1 MTNKEVA
8 TIFNDLG
15 KIMELHGENKFK
27 VRSYSNAY
35 IQLRKVDGILFDME
49 PEEIGA
55 IKGVGKAISEK
66 IQELK
71 STGTIQTYEQ
81 YLADT
86 PPGVVKML
94 RIKGFGPK
102 KIGVIWKEMEIET
115 LGELLYAC
123 NENRLIELKGFGEKT
138 QAELKKSIEYFL
150 QSEHKFRYADV
161 AHDADELLS
170 KLQTATGAKVS
181 STSALHTME
190 NEIEL
195 LSYIIEGTDHKLEI
209 TELQIDNVSSA
220 LIQGTYREIYPV
232 EVHCSDDYERDLF
245 VKTYSESL
253 RSLGDSAAMVQSKLG
268 LFDELIPEMKS
279 LATAHFE
286 LMPKLGTDLIIQDDI
301 KGVVHSH
308 STYSDGIHTLQEM
321 AEGAKSKGFE
331 YLVISDHSKSA
342 FYAGGLKEQ
351 DLERQWEEIDQ
362 LNKEIEDFHI
372 FKSIESDILTDGSLD
387 YDEDVLA
394 QFDMVI
400 GSIHSNLKM
409 DINKATNR
417 LLKAIENPYT
427 TMLGH
432 PTGRLILSRQGYPI
446 DHQRIIDACA
456 ANDVS
461 IEVNANPFRL
471 DIDWE
476 WLPYAMNKEVMIS
489 INPDAHSINGI
500 DHIKWG
506 VISARKGGLM
516 KQFCLNAMNLENFN
530 SFLQTRK
537 G

>member
-8 TIFNDLG
+8 TVFNDLG

-27 VRSYSNAY
+27 IRSYSNAY
-35 IQLRKVDGILFDME
+35 IQLRKVDGVLFDME

-71 STGTIQTYEQ
+71 STGTIQTYER

-86 PPGVVKML
+86 PPGVVQML
-94 RIKGFGPK
+94 KIKGFGPK
-102 KIGVIWKEMEIET
+102 KIGVIWKEMGIET

-161 AHDADELLS
+161 ADAADELLKELES
-170 KLQTATGAKVS
+170 VTGARV
-181 STSALHTME
+181 STSSSLHTKD
-190 NEIEL
+190 NEIEV
-195 LSYIIEGTDHKLEI
+195 LSYIIEGTGHDLTITNLDIENTIDSVHK
-209 TELQIDNVSSA
+209 
-220 LIQGTYREIYPV
+220 GTYKEIYPV
-232 EVHCSDDYERDLF
+232 EILCSDNYDKELF
-245 VKTYSESL
+245 EQTFSESL
-253 RSLGDSAAMVQSKLG
+253 QSIGGSSSEVQAKLSLTNALV
-268 LFDELIPEMKS
+268 PEMKGLS
-279 LATAHFE
+279 SAHFE
-286 LMPKLGTDLIIQDDI
+286 LMPNLGKDLITIADI
-301 KGVVHSH
+301 KGVVHAH
-308 STYSDGIHTLQEM
+308 STYSDGIHTLREM
-321 AEGAKSKGFE
+321 AEGAKEKGFE

-342 FYAGGLKEQ
+342 FYAGGLKEP
-351 DLERQWEEIDQ
+351 DLERQWSEVDK
-362 LNKEIEDFHI
+362 LNSEMNNFHI

-387 YDEDVLA
+387 YDDDTLA
-394 QFDMVI
+394 HFDMVI

-409 DINKATNR
+409 DKDKATNR
-417 LLKAIENPYT
+417 LLKAVENPYT

-432 PTGRLILSRQGYPI
+432 PTGRLILSRRGYPI

-456 ANDVS
+456 AHGVS
-461 IEVNANPFRL
+461 IEINANPFRL

-476 WLPYAMNKEVMIS
+476 WIPYAMSKEVMIS
-489 INPDAHSINGI
+489 VNPDSHSVNGI

-516 KQFCLNAMNLENFN
+516 KHFCLNAMNLENFN
-530 SFLQTRK
+530 RFLQTRK
-537 G
+537 A